1 MLIVNKVYI
10 QPGPDTVKETRA
22 PGFRLLFGGNFC
34 NLMGPWGVSAVE
46 NVKLKCR
53 AA

>member
-22 PGFRLLFGGNFC
+22 PGFHLLFDSGGNFAI
-34 NLMGPWGVSAVE
+34 S
-46 NVKLKCR
+46 R
-53 AA
+53 ASLCSS

>member
-22 PGFRLLFGGNFC
+22 PGFRLLFGRQLLQSHGA
-34 NLMGPWGVSAVE
+34 MGS
-46 NVKLKCR
+46 LCS
-53 AA
+53 